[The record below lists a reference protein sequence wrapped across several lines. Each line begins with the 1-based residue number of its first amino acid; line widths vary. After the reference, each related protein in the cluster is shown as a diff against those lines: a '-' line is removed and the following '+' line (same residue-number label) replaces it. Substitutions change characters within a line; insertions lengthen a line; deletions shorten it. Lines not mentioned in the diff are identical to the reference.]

1 MKTSLA
7 HAFDPSINILLIE
20 DNEGDVFLIREML
33 RKVSDRDFSLVHA
46 PTLETAEVHYRS
58 GVFNVLLLDLS
69 LPGLSGAEAIEK
81 VRCDLPGIPIIVMT
95 GLDDERRALSVIQQG
110 VQDYIVKGQYGNNIL
125 PRAIRYAIE
134 RKQFENRVIEL
145 VHFDQVTGLINRE
158 VFLERLEGAMAL
170 SNQSGMPLAV
180 LLLSL
185 QHFNEVTA
193 TLGHDIG
200 DKLLKAIAIRLKEC
214 LMKQDALAR
223 MDGAEFILYIAGDMA
238 AAENLEGFAQGLIDA
253 VARPFEIEGH
263 RIFLGCSIGVAP
275 FSGGNP
281 EEVDLFK
288 HANIALHRAKQ
299 DTESRFQFY
308 TQALSQE
315 LNERIVL
322 GKELR
327 NALKQQEFQAY
338 YQPIVDLKTGRVC
351 GVETLVRW
359 QHPERGMILPGKFIP
374 FAEQSELIQEIT
386 ENVLQQAC
394 EAFPSWRHLVS
405 EPFYISVNLSARD
418 FRRKDFMARLENI
431 LNATD
436 MSIKNIAFEV
446 TEGVLMEDAKQTA
459 LTLAS
464 CREKGA
470 SIFIDDFGTG
480 YSSLSYLSK
489 LPLDVLKIDRSFVT
503 DMVTNG
509 HNLMIATAT
518 INLAHALNLQVVAEG
533 IETAEQK
540 DLLSILGCDKAQ
552 GYYFAKPMP
561 VKELIAWLESPE
573 KHYKK

>member
-7 HAFDPSINILLIE
+7 HAFEPSINILLIE
-20 DNEGDVFLIREML
+20 DNEGDVFLIQDVL
-33 RKVSDRDFSLVHA
+33 QKVSAHGFSIFHA
-46 PTLETAEVHYRS
+46 PTLEKAELQYRS
-58 GVFNVLLLDLS
+58 HTFNVLLLDLN
-69 LPGLSGAEAIEK
+69 LPGLSGVDAIEK

-95 GLDDERRALSVIQQG
+95 GLDDEKRALHIIQKG
-110 VQDYIVKGQYGNNIL
+110 VQDYIVKGQYANNIL

-170 SNQSGMPLAV
+170 SNQNGMPLAV

-185 QHFNEVTA
+185 RHFKEVTA
-193 TLGHDIG
+193 TLGHDVG
-200 DKLLKAIAIRLKEC
+200 DKLLKAIAVRLKEC

-223 MDGAEFILYIAGDMA
+223 MDGAEFILYIAGDLA
-238 AAENLEGFAQGLIDA
+238 AAENLEQFVQGMLDA
-253 VARPFEIEGH
+253 IARPFEIDGH

-299 DTESRFQFY
+299 DSESRFQFY

-315 LNERIVL
+315 LYDRIIL

-327 NALKQQEFQAY
+327 NALKQQELQAY

-359 QHPERGMILPGKFIP
+359 QHPERGMIMPAKFIP

-394 EAFPSWRHLVS
+394 EAFPLWKHLVT
-405 EPFYISVNLSARD
+405 EPFYVSVNLSARD
-418 FRRKDFMARLENI
+418 FRRKDFMTRLERI
-431 LNATD
+431 LDVTG
-436 MSIKNIAFEV
+436 MSPKNIAFEV
-446 TEGVLMEDAKQTA
+446 TEGTIMEDAKRTA

-489 LPLDVLKIDRSFVT
+489 LPLDILKIDRSFVT

-509 HNLMIATAT
+509 HDLMIATAT

-533 IETAEQK
+533 IETVEQK
-540 DLLSILGCDKAQ
+540 QLLTILGCDKAQ

-561 VKELIAWLESPE
+561 MKELIAWLESPE
-573 KHYKK
+573 RLYKK